1 MHTYTN
7 INKTPLS
14 VIVVN
19 NKKTSSPGIFCSS
32 KSSQAQ
38 QKENQQQLS
47 RMMKGI
53 IRERQPTKIFKGN
66 MSSIHE

>member
-1 MHTYTN
+1 M
-7 INKTPLS
+7 S
-14 VIVVN
+14 VIVVK
-19 NKKTSSPGIFCSS
+19 NKKTSSPGILCSI
-32 KSSQAQ
+32 KSPQAQ